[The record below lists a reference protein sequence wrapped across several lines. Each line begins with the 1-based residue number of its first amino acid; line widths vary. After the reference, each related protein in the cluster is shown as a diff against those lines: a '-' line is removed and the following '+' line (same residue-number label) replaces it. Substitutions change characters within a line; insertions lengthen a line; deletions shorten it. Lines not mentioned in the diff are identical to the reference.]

1 MRISRR
7 TFLSVFLILVAA
19 AGILSWVLT
28 RRDAAPPYAV
38 TTADLTGWTL
48 VASDGS
54 DPWVVALTPP
64 QSLTTSLFQDATR
77 RSGTRL
83 VAPAHPALP
92 LVLRSE
98 FDEGLQG
105 VYGTDS
111 VLRIARDAG
120 VDAAEF
126 QPVCLAHRT
135 RKDQNGRAD
144 LYFVALESAAFNQM
158 RVDLLPPQPEHAGIG
173 VYEPSTLTPILIVGA
188 TDEAFDRWWPLQFD
202 QTKDCEADLPI
213 ASVGK

>member
-1 MRISRR
+1 
-7 TFLSVFLILVAA
+7 VE
-19 AGILSWVLT
+19 
-28 RRDAAPPYAV
+28 
-38 TTADLTGWTL
+38 
-48 VASDGS
+48 SDGS
-54 DPWVVALTPP
+54 DPWVVAVTPP
-64 QSLTTSLFQDATR
+64 KSLTTSLFEDATR

-111 VLRIARDAG
+111 VLRIAHDAG
-120 VDAAEF
+120 VDGAEF
-126 QPVCLAHRT
+126 KPVCLAHRT
-135 RKDQNGRAD
+135 RNDQNGRAEV
-144 LYFVALESAAFNQM
+144 YFVAFESAAFNQM

-188 TDEAFDRWWPLQFD
+188 TDDAFDRWWPLQFD

-213 ASVGK
+213 ASVGN